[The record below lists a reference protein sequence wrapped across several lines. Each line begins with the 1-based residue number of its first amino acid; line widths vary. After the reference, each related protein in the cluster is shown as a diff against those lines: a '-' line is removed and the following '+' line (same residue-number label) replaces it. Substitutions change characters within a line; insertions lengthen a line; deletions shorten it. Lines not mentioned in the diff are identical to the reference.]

1 MAVMAICKYL
11 LSYLIL
17 LCFSLIFF
25 INHSIFY
32 CIRFSFQQGKEE
44 GTTGHRL
51 LKGVMRVGSLAKG
64 LLLHGDT
71 SVNLV
76 VLCAEKPTRTLLY
89 KVSENLPKQLQVRF
103 LFYLDMLYE
112 VI

>member
-1 MAVMAICKYL
+1 MSPL
-11 LSYLIL
+11 LS
-17 LCFSLIFF
+17 
-25 INHSIFY
+25 H
-32 CIRFSFQQGKEE
+32 RFSFQQNKEE

-76 VLCAEKPTRTLLY
+76 VLCAEKPTRSLLY
-89 KVSENLPKQLQVRF
+89 KVAENLPKQLQVHVAFILISLQLIILSSHLDCDYKKEITLF
-103 LFYLDMLYE
+103 LRL
-112 VI
+112 